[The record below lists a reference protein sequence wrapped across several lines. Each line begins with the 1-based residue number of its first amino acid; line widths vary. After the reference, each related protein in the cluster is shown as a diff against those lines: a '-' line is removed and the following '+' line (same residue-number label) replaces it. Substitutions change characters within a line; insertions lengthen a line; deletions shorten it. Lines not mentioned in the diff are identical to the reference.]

1 MSFHDRNTA
10 IVAALHSKG
19 RKTFKDIGDKFGLT
33 GERIRQIAA
42 ANGVL
47 LDRRFARTADPVKLQ
62 KAISLFLRGMPICHC
77 ADECGFD
84 RAQFRYH
91 LILNGWY
98 EPDTRPET
106 SWTKDN
112 DALLKKRYG
121 KYPGAV
127 AELAEEL
134 GTTRNS
140 VIGRA
145 HRLGLARAY

>member
-1 MSFHDRNTA
+1 MSFHDRNAA
-10 IVAALHSKG
+10 IVAAVAKG
-19 RKTFKDIGDKFGLT
+19 DKTFKEIGDKYGLT
-33 GERIRQIAA
+33 GERVRQIAV
-42 ANGVL
+42 ANGVRL
-47 LDRRFARTADPVKLQ
+47 ERRFARTADPVKLQ

-84 RAQFRYH
+84 RAQFRNY
-91 LILNGWY
+91 LIRNALF
-98 EPDTRPET
+98 EPNPNRDVDWTRD
-106 SWTKDN
+106 K
-112 DALLKKRYG
+112 DALLKKRFG